1 MIFVENSQDFST
13 TLYIRMIEFDVLFV
27 FLALDQIRDIIEED
41 GINEMY
47 DIVGMVREILE
58 DGDVDLS
65 VIDDTV
71 IENLINDYGDPLLI
85 GILDEF
91 DEVEQENDDYEEN
104 EDEDEDDNE
113 YRKATCAA

>member
-1 MIFVENSQDFST
+1 
-13 TLYIRMIEFDVLFV
+13 MIEFDVLFV

-65 VIDDTV
+65 GIDDTI

-85 GILDEF
+85 DLLDEF
-91 DEVEQENDDYEEN
+91 N
-104 EDEDEDDNE
+104 EDEDVEEDVEDEDGNE
-113 YRKATCAA
+113 YREATCAA

>member
-1 MIFVENSQDFST
+1 MID
-13 TLYIRMIEFDVLFV
+13 FDVLFV
-27 FLALDQIRDIIEED
+27 FIALDQIRDTIEED
-41 GINEMY
+41 GINEIY

-65 VIDDTV
+65 GIDDTV

-91 DEVEQENDDYEEN
+91 DEVEQENDDYE
-104 EDEDEDDNE
+104 DEDDNE
-113 YRKATCAA
+113 YREATCAA